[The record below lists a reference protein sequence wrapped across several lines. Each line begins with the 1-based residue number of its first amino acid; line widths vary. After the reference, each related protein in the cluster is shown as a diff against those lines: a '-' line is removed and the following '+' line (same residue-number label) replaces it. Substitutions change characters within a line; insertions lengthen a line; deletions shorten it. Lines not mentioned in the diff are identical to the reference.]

1 MRVPVYQRQAKRSQ
15 AGGGQFLTASLASNA
30 MSGTAEALGAVGDLI
45 SEIGIKKMQIQ
56 TQTQIDEAE
65 NSMLLELSE
74 IKDEALKLF
83 DPVAAEEATKT
94 KMNNLLQKYSSG
106 RAINKATG
114 NPMLSGRNAK
124 ARFIAKGQALL
135 STATID
141 FVKANNA
148 RILEQDRVNLDN
160 TVNKSV
166 QIASDTSLDV
176 TQRAD
181 AFSNIFNMSEHP
193 DGIVSGVLAKGK
205 AGGTLDAKSFMTRVD
220 QATESIVRGTA
231 LNLMR
236 GSDDATATMLQIV
249 NGESTDIVLNSALSQ
264 MDPGDKGKVV
274 SSLMTLAEKID
285 TERRQQ
291 REANDKIA
299 DKANADMFSQIINV
313 DKTKDDAIAAAKT
326 KHKTLLENN
335 WYKPNQRDQAEKVLG
350 LNKKPAKE
358 SPAKSDRI
366 SIKTL
371 RAAVR
376 ENMLTPAMVENHK
389 SELSDSDYEQYLG
402 FLDSEKKEGVT
413 AARTSIKNATRYN
426 EFKDS
431 NDVLSGASEG
441 AYFRSIAELDTWLN
455 TPEGQKSTYQ
465 TVIKK
470 ARDINKANEQ
480 EFKDDMKAALIA
492 YLTQLSTMASYD
504 GLPVDVNTPA
514 ATALTHLSQMNQS
527 MIVVNLTSQIRSY
540 QKIGIE

>member
-1 MRVPVYQRQAKRSQ
+1 MRVPVYQTQAKRSQ

-30 MSGTAEALGAVGDLI
+30 MSGTAEALGAVGDMI
-45 SEIGIKKMQIQ
+45 SEISIKKMQIQ

-65 NSMLLELSE
+65 NSMLLELNE
-74 IKDEALKLF
+74 IKEEALKLP
-83 DPVAAEEATKT
+83 DPVAAEEATKA

-148 RILEQDRVNLDN
+148 RIVEQDRVNLDN
-160 TVNKSV
+160 AVDKSV

-176 TQRAD
+176 TQRAE
-181 AFSNIFNMSEHP
+181 AFSNIFDMSEQP
-193 DGIVSGVLAKGK
+193 DGKVSGILAKGK
-205 AGGTLDAKSFMTRVD
+205 AGGTLDAKSFMTRLD

-299 DKANADMFSQIINV
+299 DKANEDMFSQIINV

-358 SPAKSDRI
+358 SPAKSDRN
-366 SIKTL
+366 SIRVL
-371 RAAVR
+371 RTALR
-376 ENMLTPAMVENHK
+376 ENMLTPEMVENHK
-389 SELSDSDYEQYLG
+389 STLSDSDYEQYLG

-441 AYFRSIAELDTWLN
+441 AYFRSIGELDTWLN
-455 TPEGQKSTYQ
+455 TPEGKKSTYQ
-465 TVIKK
+465 TVLAK

>member
-1 MRVPVYQRQAKRSQ
+1 MRVPVYQTQAKRSQ

-30 MSGTAEALGAVGDLI
+30 MSGTAEALGAVGDMI
-45 SEIGIKKMQIQ
+45 SEISIKKMQIQ

-65 NSMLLELSE
+65 NSMLLELNE
-74 IKDEALKLF
+74 IKQEALKLP

-148 RILEQDRVNLDN
+148 RIVEQDRVNLDN
-160 TVNKSV
+160 AVDKSV

-181 AFSNIFNMSEHP
+181 AFSNIFDMSEQP
-193 DGIVSGVLAKGK
+193 DGKVSGILAKGK
-205 AGGTLDAKSFMTRVD
+205 AGGTLDAKSFMTRLD

-249 NGESTDIVLNSALSQ
+249 AGESTDIVLNSALSQ

-299 DKANADMFSQIINV
+299 DKANGDMFSQIINV
-313 DKTKDDAIAAAKT
+313 DKTNDDAIAAAKT

-358 SPAKSDRI
+358 SPAKSDRN
-366 SIKTL
+366 SIRVL
-371 RAAVR
+371 RTALR
-376 ENMLTPAMVENHK
+376 ENMLTPEMVENHK
-389 SELSDSDYEQYLG
+389 STLSDSDYEQYLG

-441 AYFRSIAELDTWLN
+441 AYFRSIGELDTWLN
-455 TPEGQKSTYQ
+455 TPEGKQSTYQ
-465 TVIKK
+465 TVLAK
-470 ARDINKANEQ
+470 AREINKANEQ